1 MQRLRRPLLFLTV
14 LIIATA
20 GLVYELLA
28 GTVASYVL
36 GDSVRQFSITIGAYL
51 FALGVGSYLSRFV
64 KSRVGE
70 RFIEI
75 ELATG
80 LAGGLSAPLLFIGFS
95 QGKFFGPLLYGTI
108 LVIGTLVGLEIPLLM
123 RILKEELDFE
133 ELIARVLTVDYVGAL
148 AGSVL
153 FALVLVPSL
162 GLNRTSLTFGLLNC
176 AVGVLSTFVLADI
189 VSRRARLRLRMMAG
203 VIATILVAG
212 LVYADKLTTFA
223 EQGLYADPI
232 VYSRQSPYQRVVL
245 TENPHSVQLF
255 LNGNLQFSSADEYRY
270 HEALVH
276 PAFATAPRHAR
287 VLILGGGDGLAL
299 REVFRYPGV
308 EHVTMVDLDP
318 AVTNLARQLPTMQN
332 LNHNSLSD
340 PRLNLVN
347 ADAMAW
353 LREDGREPF
362 DVVIVDFPDPN
373 NFSLGKL
380 YTRGFYRLLGR
391 VIGDDTAVVVQSTS
405 PMYARKSFWCIART
419 MRGAGLSTHSYH
431 VHVPSFGEW
440 GYVLAM
446 RHPFDPPTTLR
457 SEGVEGLRFLNDA
470 TLASLFIFSE
480 DMSEVPVRE
489 NTLND
494 QQLVAYYEHEWSLWN

>member
-14 LIIATA
+14 LVIATA

-51 FALGVGSYLSRFV
+51 FALGIGSYLSRYV
-64 KSRVGE
+64 KEGVAA
-70 RFIEI
+70 RFIEV
-75 ELATG
+75 ELATA

-108 LVIGTLVGLEIPLLM
+108 MVIGTLVGLEIPLLM

-148 AGSVL
+148 VGSVL

-176 AVGVLSTFVLADI
+176 AVGVLSTFVLAD
-189 VSRRARLRLRMMAG
+189 VVPKRALLRLRITASA
-203 VIATILVAG
+203 IAVILVAG
-212 LVYADKLTTFA
+212 LVYADRLTTFA

-232 VYSRQSPYQRVVL
+232 VYSQQSAYQRVVL

-276 PAFATAPRHAR
+276 PAFARAPRHSR

-299 REVFRYPGV
+299 REVFRYPDV

-318 AVTNLARQLPTMQN
+318 AVTNLARQIPTMQR

-340 PRLNLVN
+340 PRLTLIN

-353 LREDGREPF
+353 LRADGRRPF

-380 YTRGFYRLLGR
+380 YTRGFYRLLMR
-391 VIGDDTAVVVQSTS
+391 VIGPDTALVVQSTS

-419 MRGAGLSTHSYH
+419 MRSAGFSTHSYH
-431 VHVPSFGEW
+431 AHVPSFGEW

-446 RHPFDPPTTLR
+446 KHPFEPPTQLR
-457 SEGVEGLRFLNDA
+457 VDGLRFLNDA
-470 TLASLFIFSE
+470 TLASLFIFSR
-480 DMSEVPVRE
+480 DMQELPVRE